1 MWFYIMMF
9 ICNLLM
15 PTIMLICGFFMYKYP
30 PKEIN
35 GIIGYRTT
43 MSRKNKD
50 TWKFAHDYCGRLW
63 FKIGLVLLIPTI
75 IIQIPFAYSSED
87 TIGYMTLFVEGIQL
101 VTLLG
106 SIVFVERALK
116 KTFDENGVRR

>member
-9 ICNLLM
+9 ICNLLI
-15 PTIMLICGFFMYKYP
+15 PIVMLICGFFMYKNP

-43 MSRKNKD
+43 TSRKNMD
-50 TWKFAHDYCGRLW
+50 TCKFAHDYCGKLW
-63 FKIGLVLLIPTI
+63 LKLGLLLLILTI
-75 IIQIPFAYSSED
+75 IIQIPFAHSSENS
-87 TIGYMTLFVEGIQL
+87 IGYMTLIVEGIQL
-101 VTLLG
+101 VVLLG
-106 SIVFVERALK
+106 SIVLVERALR

>member
-9 ICNLLM
+9 ICNLLI
-15 PTIMLICGFFMYKYP
+15 PIVMLICGFFMFKYP

-75 IIQIPFAYSSED
+75 IIQIPFAYSSEN

-116 KTFDENGVRR
+116 KTFDENGFRR

>member
-1 MWFYIMMF
+1 MMF

-15 PTIMLICGFFMYKYP
+15 PTIMLIGGFFMYKYP

>member
-1 MWFYIMMF
+1 MWFYYMMF
-9 ICNLLM
+9 ICNLFI
-15 PTIMLICGFFMYKYP
+15 PIVMLICGFFMFKYP

-35 GIIGYRTT
+35 GIVGYRTT

-63 FKIGLVLLIPTI
+63 MKLGLLLLILSI
-75 IIQIPFAYSSED
+75 IIQIPFAQSGENA
-87 TIGYMTLFVEGIQL
+87 IGYMTIAVEVIQL
-101 VTLLG
+101 VALLG

>member
-1 MWFYIMMF
+1 MWFYILMF
-9 ICNLLM
+9 ICKLLI
-15 PTIMLICGFFMYKYP
+15 PIVMLICGFFMFKYP

-75 IIQIPFAYSSED
+75 IIQIPFAYSSEN

-116 KTFDENGVRR
+116 KTFDENGFRR

>member
-1 MWFYIMMF
+1 
-9 ICNLLM
+9 
-15 PTIMLICGFFMYKYP
+15 MLICGFFMFKYP

-63 FKIGLVLLIPTI
+63 FKLGLLLLILTI
-75 IIQIPFAYSSED
+75 IIQIPFAHSSD
-87 TIGYMTLFVEGIQL
+87 NVIGYMTLFIEAAQL
-101 VTLLG
+101 VGLLG

-116 KTFDENGVRR
+116 KNFNEHGVRR